1 MRICWK
7 CSERCVSQYLSRFR
21 SHHVLKCRLVDMSYA
36 VDVKLTFDITCIK
49 DKVENECLPANIG
62 CLWETTCSKCPD
74 QSA

>member
-1 MRICWK
+1 MEIIAP
-7 CSERCVSQYLSRFR
+7 YLHHLEISG